1 MGKFFVGSAMG
12 LMMGAGI
19 MMMPGARKFQRTMT
33 KEAAAAENVTSWPG
47 AWGRPCAPGR

>member
-19 MMMPGARKFQRTMT
+19 MMMPGARKFQRKM
-33 KEAAAAENVTSWPG
+33 K
-47 AWGRPCAPGR
+47 RQLRKM

>member
-33 KEAAAAENVTSWPG
+33 KEVGKMKRQLRTM
-47 AWGRPCAPGR
+47 

>member
-19 MMMPGARKFQRTMT
+19 MMMPGARKLQRTMT
-33 KEAAAAENVTSWPG
+33 KEVG
-47 AWGRPCAPGR
+47 KMKRQLRKM